1 MGGKNKKVTTG
12 YWWEVALHDGLCLGP
27 LDAFLEFRPGTK
39 TAWAGRI
46 TASTTININQPNLW
60 GGEKDQGG
68 VVGPLAVMFG
78 EADQLPNA
86 YLTGAF
92 GNQTVAWRGIATVA
106 LEGARYGANNPWPQK
121 RAYKVERIKQGW
133 DAGCWYEAKAAVP
146 LIEPGAGSGG
156 SSGGSIYPFKI
167 GRRVVVTSPA
177 LNDAGMC
184 TQQMAENQGFSYTET
199 DEFLWFWRTNESG
212 LTFAKT
218 SGESNADAVAYLV
231 NQGLQ
236 YGETALLKF
245 MSGVLHMIVLTPTL
259 SPPPEL
265 PGTTWGN
272 DGLGAH
278 PTAIGGAYLWSQPLD
293 ANTAGPDLPV
303 SVYAENPAHAIV
315 WAHTQEHCGAQ
326 PLATVNAASA
336 QAAADWFY
344 AQGFGICTLRYP
356 DKESAAEFIRRIE
369 RVAGCSWTQ
378 NRADGQW
385 YIDIANG
392 QYTLA
397 DLPILT
403 DDDIVSFEEVPT
415 VLDEAVNSVSVKY
428 FDPQRKE
435 AITTPPL
442 RAMGLVAEFG
452 TIHQTYEFPELP
464 TDALANRVAH
474 RELLARCTPTRVFNL
489 VTTRKT
495 AAWRRNTYFRLQSP
509 KRGIS
514 DMVCLLA
521 EVNDG
526 SLKSGAVQIKATQ
539 DIYSLPTT
547 VYTETEQG
555 VDTRPPSE
563 PVPATAQLVFEAPY
577 VDVVA
582 ALPAAEFEALAN
594 DAGFAVG
601 VAANPGGML
610 DFTMRVDAG
619 AGFANAATGDFC
631 KTATLAADLPPQQQ
645 TAIALASA
653 AGLAGVEVGSAC
665 VIGTEWCRVDAID
678 TGANTIALGR
688 GCADTVPA
696 LHLAGAR
703 IYFYAAAAA
712 ADPTEYTDGE
722 AIDIKLLPRT
732 GSKQLADAAAATL
745 PLTFARRL
753 ARPYPPAQLQ
763 LGGVSIFDVSTVDPG
778 TPGGGGGGTGGG
790 AGPGGGSIPST
801 GPAVTPEGTPASTAL
816 GPNGGYAD
824 DAPYQFPL
832 PPHSPSTSLIVD
844 GDFDAPGALDSWTD
858 AGGGPLGA
866 EWNLEPDGSGTSM
879 RVHYLGIG
887 MDAYYYPCTFRLPSQ
902 PLPRYFFE
910 FRAKVMAEPGMQT
923 TLAFCVGES
932 ISPGKTLQY
941 EGPFDA
947 PGGLL
952 INKYLDGAGYYRKA
966 VETTSAGRHIW
977 RYVTPFVLF
986 QKSSGL
992 SVDSNG
998 WFDNCALYVTKID
1011 PPSSAQALAHQ
1022 AFDAGLTGW
1031 TLQPAADAGSPTLS
1045 ATAGVLAMA
1054 PTVAQRTWQN
1064 VICDAPIDLADAV
1077 GKYVGITAEFWSD
1090 DPTAASGVTQ
1100 NGVALGIIARDTVAG
1115 TYAAAPILG
1124 CSYQRGDFTQREVW
1138 IRVPEIT
1145 GVTWHLCVS
1154 LRAATG
1160 KAAKLRAINVR
1171 VTDAVVD

>member
-39 TAWAGRI
+39 TAWSGRI
-46 TASTTININQPNLW
+46 TASTTISINQPDLW

-121 RAYKVERIKQGW
+121 RAYKLERIKQGW

-146 LIEPGAGSGG
+146 LGGSGG
-156 SSGGSIYPFKI
+156 GGPGVPPELGYNI
-167 GRRVVVTSPA
+167 GRRVEIVAAVSAPSI
-177 LNDAGMC
+177 C
-184 TQQMAENQGFSYTET
+184 TVELAEAHGLDYTLL
-199 DEFLWFWRTNESG
+199 DEAFWFWRENESG
-212 LTFAKT
+212 LGFIKLHAEGD
-218 SGESNADAVAYLV
+218 SEVAL
-231 NQGLQ
+231 NLISRGWQIN
-236 YGETALLKF
+236 ETALVKF
-245 MSGVLHMIVLTPTL
+245 YSGVLGAVILTTDDV
-259 SPPPEL
+259 PPFAPEGYSWDVTAAFPVASSL
-265 PGTTWGN
+265 GTVYMWVSGVN
-272 DGLGAH
+272 S
-278 PTAIGGAYLWSQPLD
+278 IGPNNSS
-293 ANTAGPDLPV
+293 V
-303 SVYAENPAHAIV
+303 SGEALFAENPAHAIV

-369 RVAGCSWTQ
+369 RVAGCSWIQ

-397 DLPILT
+397 DLPALT

-464 TDALANRVAH
+464 TDALANRVAN

-495 AAWRRNTYFRLQSP
+495 AGWRRNTYFRLQSP
-509 KRGIS
+509 KRGIA

-555 VDTRPPSE
+555 VDTRPPTE

-582 ALPAAEFEALAN
+582 ALPAAEFDALAG

-619 AGFANAATGDFC
+619 AGFANTATGDFC
-631 KTATLAADLPPQQQ
+631 KIATLAADLPPQQQ
-645 TAIALASA
+645 TAIALVSA

-665 VIGTEWCRVDAID
+665 IVGAEWCRVDAID

-696 LHLAGAR
+696 LHLAGTR
-703 IYFYAAAAA
+703 IYFYASAAA

-732 GSKQLADAAAATL
+732 GSKLLADADATTL

-763 LGGVSIFDVSTVDPG
+763 LNGVSIFEASTVDPG
-778 TPGGGGGGTGGG
+778 AGGGGGGGAGGG
-790 AGPGGGSIPST
+790 ADPGGGAIPST

-816 GPNGGYAD
+816 GPNGGFAD
-824 DAPYQFPL
+824 DAPYALPL
-832 PPHSPSTSLIVD
+832 PPHSPSTSLIAD
-844 GDFDAPGALDSWTD
+844 GDFAGADSLAPWSTASGAAPGPEWSLESDG
-858 AGGGPLGA
+858 AGGNRA
-866 EWNLEPDGSGTSM
+866 RYAGTGTD
-879 RVHYLGIG
+879 L
-887 MDAYYYPCTFRLPSQ
+887 YYYSQTYRMPSQ
-902 PLPRYFFE
+902 PLPRYE
-910 FRAKVMAEPGMQT
+910 LQLSASMQAEPGMRVT
-923 TLAFCVGES
+923 VGFFTGLS
-932 ISPGKTLQY
+932 TSSVKALNY

-947 PGGLL
+947 PGALTVTKNLAGSGWFDKEVKVLPTGQHVA
-952 INKYLDGAGYYRKA
+952 KYA
-966 VETTSAGRHIW
+966 
-977 RYVTPFVLF
+977 TPMVVFE
-986 QKSSGL
+986 KSSGL
-992 SVDSNG
+992 DVPSAG
-998 WFDNCALYVTKID
+998 WFDKCYLYATKID
-1011 PPSSAQALAHQ
+1011 PAATAQTLAHL
-1022 AFDAGLTGW
+1022 AFDTGLTGW

-1045 ATAGVLAMA
+1045 ATAGVLAMS
-1054 PTVAQRTWQN
+1054 PTGAQRTYQN
-1064 VICDAPIDLADAV
+1064 VICDDPIDLADAV
-1077 GKYVGITAEFWSD
+1077 GKYVGITADFWSD
-1090 DPTAASGVTQ
+1090 DPAAASGVTQ
-1100 NGVALGIIARDTVAG
+1100 NGVALGIIAKDTVAG

-1138 IRVPEIT
+1138 IRVPEIA
-1145 GVTWHLCVS
+1145 GVTWHLCAS

>member
-46 TASTTININQPNLW
+46 TASTTININQPDLW

-121 RAYKVERIKQGW
+121 RAYKLERIKQGW

-146 LIEPGAGSGG
+146 IGSAGYSTWAVVSPAWSLNANNAAVDPTGSSDAFSISGLKASDEIEIKVVSGAYSAWSRWLGYGSGPGYYSGPDTDPLWWCAFNTQTAEGVVGQHLRG
-156 SSGGSIYPFKI
+156 SYMTASEAHTAALAAAPVILTGSTAY
-167 GRRVVVTSPA
+167 RVWLPDDYLS
-177 LNDAGMC
+177 NRG
-184 TQQMAENQGFSYTET
+184 
-199 DEFLWFWRTNESG
+199 G
-212 LTFAKT
+212 LTLKIRLRSFA
-218 SGESNADAVAYLV
+218 E
-231 NQGLQ
+231 
-236 YGETALLKF
+236 F
-245 MSGVLHMIVLTPTL
+245 
-259 SPPPEL
+259 
-265 PGTTWGN
+265 
-272 DGLGAH
+272 
-278 PTAIGGAYLWSQPLD
+278 
-293 ANTAGPDLPV
+293 
-303 SVYAENPAHAIV
+303 YAENPAHAII

-397 DLPILT
+397 DLPILN
-403 DDDIVSFEEVPT
+403 DDDIVAFEEVPT

-464 TDALANRVAH
+464 TDALANRVAN

-495 AAWRRNTYFRLQSP
+495 AGWRRNTYFRLQSP

-539 DIYSLPTT
+539 DIYSLPST
-547 VYTETEQG
+547 VYTETETG

-563 PVPATAQLVFEAPY
+563 PVTATAQLVFEAPH

-582 ALPAAEFEALAN
+582 ALPAAEFDALA
-594 DAGFAVG
+594 DEAGFAVG

-631 KTATLAADLPPQQQ
+631 KTATLAADLSAQQQ
-645 TAIALASA
+645 TAIALDGA
-653 AGLAGVEVGSAC
+653 AGLAGVEIGSAC
-665 VIGTEWCRVDAID
+665 VIGAEWCRVDAID
-678 TGANTIALGR
+678 TAGNTIALGR

-696 LHLAGAR
+696 AHAVGTR
-703 IYFYAAAAA
+703 IYFYASAAA

-732 GSKQLADAAAATL
+732 GSKQLADADAATL

-763 LGGVSIFDVSTVDPG
+763 LNGVPIFEVSTVDPG
-778 TPGGGGGGTGGG
+778 TPGGGGGGGGG
-790 AGPGGGSIPST
+790 SGGGSIPAT
-801 GPAVTPEGTPASTAL
+801 GPTLTPEGTPASTAL

-824 DAPYQFPL
+824 DAPYALPL
-832 PPHSPSTSLIVD
+832 PPHSPSTSLIAD
-844 GDFDAPGALDSWTD
+844 GDFDSPDALDGWTTG
-858 AGGGPLGA
+858 AGSPLGA
-866 EWNLEPDGSGTSM
+866 EWTLEDDGSGTSS
-879 RVHYLGIG
+879 RARYFGTGTDI
-887 MDAYYYPCTFRLPSQ
+887 YYYSRTYRVPAQ
-902 PLPRYFFE
+902 PLPRFDLQLS
-910 FRAKVMAEPGMQT
+910 ATMQAAPGMRVT
-923 TLAFCVGES
+923 TGFLSGVNTG
-932 ISPGKTLQY
+932 PGKSLQY

-947 PGGLL
+947 PGPLAVVKTAFGQPGPRRKEIKIASNGLHEWH
-952 INKYLDGAGYYRKA
+952 YL
-966 VETTSAGRHIW
+966 
-977 RYVTPFVLF
+977 TPMVVFE
-986 QKSSGL
+986 KSSGL
-992 SVDSNG
+992 DVPSAG
-998 WFDNCALYVTKID
+998 WFDQCYLYATKID
-1011 PPSSAQALAHQ
+1011 PAATAQTLAHL
-1022 AFDAGLTGW
+1022 AFDSGLTGW
-1031 TLQPAADAGSPTLS
+1031 TLQPATDAGSPTLS
-1045 ATAGVLAMA
+1045 AAAGVLAMA
-1054 PTVAQRTWQN
+1054 PTGAQRTYQN
-1064 VICDAPIDLADAV
+1064 VICDAPITLADAV
-1077 GKYVGITAEFWSD
+1077 GKYVGISADFWSD
-1090 DPTAASGVTQ
+1090 DPAAASGVTQ
-1100 NGVALGIIARDTVAG
+1100 NGVALGIIAKDTVAG

-1124 CSYQRGDFTQREVW
+1124 CSYQRGDFTEREVW
-1138 IRVPEIT
+1138 IRVPDIA
-1145 GVTWHLCVS
+1145 GVTWHLCVA

-1160 KAAKLRAINVR
+1160 KGAKIRAINVR

>member
-46 TASTTININQPNLW
+46 TASTTISINQPDLW

-86 YLTGAF
+86 YLTGVF

-146 LIEPGAGSGG
+146 IIEGGG
-156 SSGGSIYPFKI
+156 SVPPVYSYKI
-167 GRRVVVTSPA
+167 GQRVVVSSPT
-177 LNDAGMC
+177 LNDPGMC
-184 TQQMAENQGFSYTET
+184 TLEMAENQGFTYTTTE
-199 DEFLWFWRTNESG
+199 EFLWFWRPHESG
-212 LTFAKT
+212 LTYAKT
-218 SGESNADAVAYLV
+218 GAESDSDVVQLLLNE
-231 NQGLQ
+231 GLQ
-236 YGETALLKF
+236 LNETFLLKF
-245 MSGVLHMIVLTPTL
+245 TSGVLTMALVTDTTE
-259 SPPPEL
+259 PPPAPDGEAWNFQ
-265 PGTTWGN
+265 GTNPMLTTSGS
-272 DGLGAH
+272 L
-278 PTAIGGAYLWSQPLD
+278 YLWTHLLLEE
-293 ANTAGPDLPV
+293 NVGPDLPV
-303 SVYAENPAHAIV
+303 GLYAENPAHAIV

-509 KRGIS
+509 KRGIA

-582 ALPAAEFEALAN
+582 ALPAAEFEALAA

-619 AGFANAATGDFC
+619 AGFANTATGDFC
-631 KTATLAADLPPQQQ
+631 KTATLAADLPSQQQ

-653 AGLAGVEVGSAC
+653 SGLAGVEVGSAC
-665 VIGTEWCRVDAID
+665 IVGAEWCRVDAID

-696 LHLAGAR
+696 LHLAGTQ
-703 IYFYAAAAA
+703 IYFYASAAA

-732 GSKQLADAAAATL
+732 GSKLLADADATTL

-763 LGGVSIFDVSTVDPG
+763 INGVSIFEASTVDPG
-778 TPGGGGGGTGGG
+778 AGGGGGGGTGGG
-790 AGPGGGSIPST
+790 ADPGGGAIPST

-824 DAPYQFPL
+824 DAAYALPL
-832 PPHSPSTSLIVD
+832 PPHSPSTSLIAD
-844 GDFDAPGALDSWTD
+844 GDFAGADSLAPWSTASGAAPGPEWSLESDG
-858 AGGGPLGA
+858 AGGNRA
-866 EWNLEPDGSGTSM
+866 RYAGTGTD
-879 RVHYLGIG
+879 L
-887 MDAYYYPCTFRLPSQ
+887 YYYSQTYRMPSQ
-902 PLPRYFFE
+902 PLPRYE
-910 FRAKVMAEPGMQT
+910 LQLSASMQAEPGMRVT
-923 TLAFCVGES
+923 VGFFTGLS
-932 ISPGKTLQY
+932 TSSVKALNY

-947 PGGLL
+947 PGALTVSKNLAGSGWFDKEVKVLPTGQHVA
-952 INKYLDGAGYYRKA
+952 KYA
-966 VETTSAGRHIW
+966 
-977 RYVTPFVLF
+977 TPMVVFE
-986 QKSSGL
+986 KSSGL
-992 SVDSNG
+992 DVPSAG
-998 WFDNCALYVTKID
+998 WFDKCYLYATKID
-1011 PPSSAQALAHQ
+1011 PAATAQTLAHL
-1022 AFDAGLTGW
+1022 AFDTGLTGW

-1045 ATAGVLAMA
+1045 ATAGVLAMS
-1054 PTVAQRTWQN
+1054 PTGAQRTYQN
-1064 VICDAPIDLADAV
+1064 VICDDPIDLADAV
-1077 GKYVGITAEFWSD
+1077 GKYVGITADFWSD
-1090 DPTAASGVTQ
+1090 DPAAASGVTQ
-1100 NGVALGIIARDTVAG
+1100 NGVALGIIAKDTVAG

-1145 GVTWHLCVS
+1145 GVTWHLCAS